1 MCTIPFSESS
11 ECAEQELRIP
21 GVINAYQIGS
31 VSHHHITA
39 WRGSIITVFAAKF
52 KNAHRGRTEG

>member
-1 MCTIPFSESS
+1 MCTAPFSESS
-11 ECAEQELRIP
+11 ECAVKELRIL

-39 WRGSIITVFAAKF
+39 WRGSIITVLAAKF
-52 KNAHRGRTEG
+52 KDAYRVEAQG